1 MALTAAEHQAKTR
14 AKRRKKVMDLET
26 LAADMARTF
35 IEIREVPPTE
45 PGKAR
50 FFIELTAP
58 ASVREAL
65 ERYCERQQID
75 LETYLH
81 DVGTELIVTAARK

>member
-1 MALTAAEHQAKTR
+1 MATAAARQAKYR
-14 AKRRKKVMDLET
+14 DAYRRKVIDLET

-35 IEIREVPPTE
+35 IEIKEVPPTE

-58 ASVREAL
+58 QSVREAL